1 MNLGTEQRFS
11 LLQEIC
17 QRTMVRWWVV
27 GLSFIGIG
35 MGILYALVDVL
46 KLPLVLGSIV
56 GAEVGTVLRFLV
68 NDRWVFRHRRPTW
81 IRLAQFHVASAGGAA
96 IWWTV
101 ANLLPR
107 FGIHYLAASLIGS
120 GCSMVL
126 SLITNFLWIWRR
138 SSDKSRMVPTA
149 VGAGVDIFRG
159 D

>member
-1 MNLGTEQRFS
+1 VNRWIHQIRWRSIG
-11 LLQEIC
+11 
-17 QRTMVRWWVV
+17 RWWIA
-27 GLSFIGIG
+27 GLAFTGAGLIV
-35 MGILYALVDVL
+35 LYALRDL
-46 KLPLVLGSIV
+46 LQFPLVLSTTV
-56 GAEVGTVLRFLV
+56 GGEGMLVLRFLL